1 MDKNHLIQFNNVT
14 KKFGQQVVL
23 NGVNLTI
30 DKGETTTI
38 IGMSGVGKSVLL
50 KHIIGLITPDT
61 GEIFYQG
68 RNISNLSRK
77 ERKEVKKKFSY
88 MFQGTALFDSMTA
101 YENIALPLKEKKHLS
116 QNIIQRMVMDKMN
129 QLDISSMAYKYPSE
143 LSGGMKK
150 RVALARALVT
160 DPEIVLFDEPTTGL
174 DPIRRNAV
182 HSMIS
187 DYQKKL
193 GFTAVIVSHEIPE
206 IFYISQK
213 LIMLHEG
220 RIIFQGSVD
229 EVSDASDPVLLQ
241 FISGLERHNDSLTGL
256 LPQPKGEE
264 RFQEELAR
272 YQRHDTVFSII
283 LFRTIELDKIH
294 EKAGHIAG
302 QELLK
307 HLSEVLKANL
317 RIIDICFRYDLNK
330 IIALLPNTNFEQA
343 RMACNKLTKVI
354 DKSKFMEI
362 FNEPSISCSVNIGF
376 AEAKKDIQFEHLI
389 REAESNIEGVC
400 FLGRTE
406 AL

>member
-14 KKFGQQVVL
+14 KKFGHQVVL

-283 LFRTIELDKIH
+283 LFRIIELDKIH

-343 RMACNKLTKVI
+343 RMACNKLSKVI
-354 DKSKFMEI
+354 DKSKFMVI
-362 FNEPSISCSVNIGF
+362 FNEPSISCSVNVGF